1 MPTLHE
7 AQENMR
13 KLVEQDQRNA
23 EARRVY
29 ARHLLNEAAPLLLKA
44 CERAEQTIRNL
55 GYGFL
60 SGDGQ
65 CVALNEARNLRAAI
79 AKAKGESVSLV
90 TSEGKSE

>member
-29 ARHLLNEAAPLLLKA
+29 ARHLLNEAAPELFEECARFVRIYDNGQEFDQRTL
-44 CERAEQTIRNL
+44 RTIAN
-55 GYGFL
+55 GM
-60 SGDGQ
+60 
-65 CVALNEARNLRAAI
+65 RAAI
-79 AKAKGESVSLV
+79 AKAKGQSVSPV

>member
-29 ARHLLNEAAPLLLKA
+29 ARHLLNEAAPYMYDALQQAL
-44 CERAEQTIRNL
+44 
-55 GYGFL
+55 
-60 SGDGQ
+60 
-65 CVALNEARNLRAAI
+65 LNEGKDGCIGKNYCTCWRCLARAAI
-79 AKAKGESVSLV
+79 AKAKGESKPLA
-90 TSEGKSE
+90 TSEVKSE